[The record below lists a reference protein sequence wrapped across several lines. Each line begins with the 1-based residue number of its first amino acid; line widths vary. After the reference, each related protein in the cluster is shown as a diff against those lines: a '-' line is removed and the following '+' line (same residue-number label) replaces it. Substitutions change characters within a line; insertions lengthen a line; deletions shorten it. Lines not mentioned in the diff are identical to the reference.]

1 MKKGI
6 IGVIITCIIAISMV
20 LASCS
25 SATTTTTKTPTS
37 TTVPPTSTTTM
48 TTSAPVTSTTSVTST
63 VISTTAVTTTATGN
77 WWDSLGKPSYG
88 SSITVRY
95 AADPTSW
102 DNFNNEGLVTVME
115 AYQSR
120 LFTDQWTMNP
130 TQWNYALVSWRPDSV
145 NAGDL
150 ATTWDFPDPSTF
162 EVHLRQGV
170 YWQNIAPANGRQFV
184 ASDVVYN
191 YDRLYALAGFPGSP
205 SQLTNAAYKKL
216 ISVTATD
223 NFTVVFKWSIPNPTF
238 ILSTM
243 EAPLGAAVD
252 VECPEAIQQF
262 GTPMSSWHNAIGTGP
277 FILTDFV
284 DNSSAT
290 FARNTTYF
298 GHDERYPQNKL
309 PYVDTLKILIIP
321 DASTSLSA
329 LRTGKIDAIGN
340 IAVSDAQSLDKTN
353 PNLVKIGVPATYSNS
368 IDPKGGVAPFTDIR
382 VRQAMQQSINLPAIA
397 KDYYLGT
404 CSPAPSTM
412 TSNNMGM
419 GWGYPYNTWPAALQ
433 AQYAYNPTNAK
444 ALLAAAGFP
453 NGFNTD
459 VVADGGGDMG
469 LLQIVQSDFAAI
481 GINMTL
487 RIMPTAQYA
496 TFVTTNHGQDQL
508 SMRGTGYL
516 GMCFDVDRQMQRFLT
531 GANWSNFSDPTCDS
545 LYAQSLAATSVTAYQ
560 SIFNQM
566 NQYIAQNNC
575 MISLVTPENY
585 YYNQPWLKGFMA
597 QDDSVVGNSGPRL
610 IGFYCARYWI
620 DQSQK

>member
-6 IGVIITCIIAISMV
+6 VGIAITCLITAS
-20 LASCS
+20 LLLSSCS
-25 SATTTTTKTPTS
+25 SSTKTS
-37 TTVPPTSTTTM
+37 TSTTTGVL
-48 TTSAPVTSTTSVTST
+48 TTSTTSVTTSQLTTST
-63 VISTTAVTTTATGN
+63 TSTTSAVTSTTAVTTSSTGN
-77 WWDSLGKPSYG
+77 WWDSLGTPTYG

-102 DNFNNEGLVTVME
+102 DNWNNDGLVTIME
-115 AYQSR
+115 GYQSR

-130 TQWNYALVSWRPDSV
+130 TQWNYSLVSWRPDSV
-145 NAGDL
+145 NGGDL
-150 ATTWDFPDPSTF
+150 VQSWDFPDPSTF
-162 EVHLRQGV
+162 EIHLRQGV
-170 YWQNIAPANGRQFV
+170 NWQNIAPANGRQLV

-216 ISVTATD
+216 VSVTATD

-252 VECPEAIQQF
+252 IECPEAIQQY
-262 GTPMSSWHNAIGTGP
+262 GSPMSSWHDAIGTGP

-290 FARNTTYF
+290 FVSNPNYF

-309 PYVDTLKILIIP
+309 PYVNSLKILVIS
-321 DASTSLSA
+321 DASTALAA
-329 LRTGKIDAIGN
+329 LRTGKIEAMGN

-353 PNLVKIGVPATYSNS
+353 PNLVKIGVPSSYSNS

-382 VRQAMQQSINLPAIA
+382 VREAMQESINLPEIA

-419 GWGYPYNTWPAALQ
+419 GWGYPYSTWPASLQ

-496 TFVTTNHGQDQL
+496 TFVTTNHQQDAL
-508 SMRGTGYL
+508 SMRGSGYL
-516 GMCFDVDRQMQRFLT
+516 GMTFDVDRQMQRFLT

-560 SIFNQM
+560 NAFNQM
-566 NQYIAQNNC
+566 NQYIAQNNF
-575 MISLVTPENY
+575 MISLVTTENY

-597 QDDSVVGNSGPRL
+597 QDDSVIGNSGPRL

-620 DQSQK
+620 DQSAK

>member
-1 MKKGI
+1 M
-6 IGVIITCIIAISMV
+6 
-20 LASCS
+20 
-25 SATTTTTKTPTS
+25 
-37 TTVPPTSTTTM
+37 
-48 TTSAPVTSTTSVTST
+48 
-63 VISTTAVTTTATGN
+63 
-77 WWDSLGKPSYG
+77 
-88 SSITVRY
+88 
-95 AADPTSW
+95 
-102 DNFNNEGLVTVME
+102 EG
-115 AYQSR
+115 YQSR

-130 TQWNYALVSWRPDSV
+130 TQWNYSLVSWRPDSV
-145 NAGDL
+145 NGGDL
-150 ATTWDFPDPSTF
+150 VQSWDFPDPSTF
-162 EVHLRQGV
+162 EIHLRQGV
-170 YWQNIAPANGRQFV
+170 NWQNIAPANGRQLV

-216 ISVTATD
+216 VSVTATD

-252 VECPEAIQQF
+252 IECPEAIQQY
-262 GTPMSSWHNAIGTGP
+262 GSPMSSWHDAIGTGP

-290 FARNTTYF
+290 FGSNHNYF

-309 PYVDTLKILIIP
+309 PYISSLKILVIS
-321 DASTSLSA
+321 DASTALSA
-329 LRTGKIDAIGN
+329 LRTGKIEAMGN

-353 PNLVKIGVPATYSNS
+353 PNLVKIGVPSSYSNS

-382 VRQAMQQSINLPAIA
+382 VRQAMQESINLPEIA

-419 GWGYPYNTWPAALQ
+419 GWGYPYSTWPASLQ

-496 TFVTTNHGQDQL
+496 TFVTTNHQQDAL
-508 SMRGTGYL
+508 SMRGSGYL
-516 GMCFDVDRQMQRFLT
+516 GMTFDVDRQMQRFLT

-560 SIFNQM
+560 NAFNQM
-566 NQYIAQNNC
+566 NQYIAQNNF
-575 MISLVTPENY
+575 MISLVTTENY

-597 QDDSVVGNSGPRL
+597 QDDSVIGNSGPRL

-620 DQSQK
+620 DQSEK

>member
-6 IGVIITCIIAISMV
+6 VGIIVTSIIVTTLLM
-20 LASCS
+20 ASCS
-25 SATTTTTKTPTS
+25 SSTTTNTTPASATSSTATTSTSVISTTTTTSKATTTTT
-37 TTVPPTSTTTM
+37 
-48 TTSAPVTSTTSVTST
+48 TSTTSAS
-63 VISTTAVTTTATGN
+63 GN
-77 WWDSLGKPSYG
+77 WWDSLGTPAYG
-88 SSITVRY
+88 GSITIRY
-95 AADPTSW
+95 ATDPTSW
-102 DNFNNEGLVTVME
+102 DNFNSDGLVTIME

-120 LFTDQWTMNP
+120 LFTDQWNLDP
-130 TQWNYALVSWRPDSV
+130 AKWNYALVSWRPDSV
-145 NAGDL
+145 NGGDL
-150 ATTWDFPDPSTF
+150 AQSWDFSDPSTF

-170 YWQNIAPANGRQFV
+170 HWQNIAPANGREFV

-191 YDRLYALAGFPGSP
+191 YDRLYALGGFPGSP
-205 SQLTNAAYKKL
+205 VQLTNAAYKKL

-223 NFTVVFKWSIPNPTF
+223 KYTVVFKWSIPNPTF

-252 VECPEAIQQF
+252 IENPEAIQQY
-262 GTPMSSWHNAIGTGP
+262 GSPMTSWHDAVGTGP

-284 DNSSAT
+284 DGSAAT
-290 FARNTTYF
+290 FIKNPNYF
-298 GHDERYPQNKL
+298 GHDERYPNNKL
-309 PYVDTLKILIIP
+309 PYVDSLKILVIP
-321 DASTSLSA
+321 DNATALSA

-340 IAVSDAQSLDKTN
+340 IVVSDAQSLDKTS
-353 PNLVKIGVPATYSNS
+353 PQLTKIAIPQSYSNS
-368 IDPKGGVAPFTDIR
+368 IDPKGGVSPFTDIR
-382 VRQAMQQSINLPAIA
+382 VRQAMQQSIDLNDIA
-397 KDYYLGT
+397 KNYYLGT

-419 GWGYPYNTWPAALQ
+419 GWGYPYSSWPASLQ

-444 ALLAAAGFP
+444 ALLAAAGYP

-469 LLQIVQSDFAAI
+469 LLQIVQAYFAAV

-487 RIMPTAQYA
+487 RVMPTPQYA

-508 SMRGTGYL
+508 SMRGSGYL
-516 GMCFDVDRQMQRFLT
+516 GMTFDVDRQMQRFLT

-545 LYAQSLAATSVTAYQ
+545 LYAKSLAATSVTEYQ
-560 SIFNQM
+560 NIFNQM

-575 MISLVTPENY
+575 MISLVTTENFFY
-585 YYNQPWLKGFMA
+585 CQPWLKGFAA

-620 DQSQK
+620 DQSKK